1 MDRYEKGQKQGLEKS
16 PAVLKTTEKSRQV
29 ASEGKVGKGKPPE
42 AFKWKPGE
50 SGNPSGKPS
59 AHRAVLV
66 ASVKEMLAQVDP
78 KLNKN
83 LFERLL
89 EQCARRALQGSK
101 WHMGVLLDYGLGKPT
116 QMLEH
121 SGGID
126 LSEVIREAQ
135 MRDSDE
141 PAEALMPVPTS
152 GISDAQPIR
161 AATATAELDSA
172 PEDDAERSA
181 KPKIRVEPWAN

>member
-1 MDRYEKGQKQGLEKS
+1 MPRARKS
-16 PAVLKTTEKSRQV
+16 STEKTRQV
-29 ASEGKVGKGKPPE
+29 ASDEKVGKGKPPE
-42 AFKWKPGE
+42 ASKWRRGE
-50 SGNPSGKPS
+50 SGNPSGRRS
-59 AHRAVLV
+59 AHRAVIV

-121 SGGID
+121 AGSID
-126 LSEVIREAQ
+126 LRSAL
-135 MRDSDE
+135 
-141 PAEALMPVPTS
+141 AEARKRAGLDKAPDVFLPAPTNGHS
-152 GISDAQPIR
+152 TPQEAR
-161 AATATAELDSA
+161 AADTAEQGA
-172 PEDDAERSA
+172 EVERREVCEDEQPA